1 MFLSL
6 SLLYS
11 LESIKIKKK
20 KSFLATFHPSLC
32 IIFVILF
39 RQASNP
45 PLYETGSSNIPSCLL
60 IPLHWELGFQH
71 MNYEE
76 KQTPIQPIIFGNLSI
91 QVYPQTHL
99 KTGKITLQAFNSVAI
114 LYPLWTCQWAGC
126 SGGSQTQAPTPTIG
140 HRTSP
145 LVLIV

>member
-71 MNYEE
+71 MNYEG
-76 KQTPIQPIIFGNLSI
+76 KQTPIQSIIYGNLST

-99 KTGKITLQAFNSVAI
+99 KTGKITLQVFNSVAI
-114 LYPLWTCQWAGC
+114 LYPLWTCRGLGVQVAVRPRPPPPQ
-126 SGGSQTQAPTPTIG
+126 SDIEPRLLFS
-140 HRTSP
+140 
-145 LVLIV
+145 